1 MSFVR
6 FTLYSTI
13 CTRFQ
18 NFVYSAKNLVKFYL
32 RLIINLVII
41 YAAEIFYN
49 RRIYYLEIEHL
60 YFDSVRMK
68 AHGRIIAFDEG
79 ERILIVSFLGKSLSR
94 VSWTSSKG
102 IDRDAMRFQALGAIL
117 DWLAG

>member
-49 RRIYYLEIEHL
+49 RRIYYLEIEHI

-68 AHGRIIAFDEG
+68 AHGRIIASNRVVFGEITLEG
-79 ERILIVSFLGKSLSR
+79 FME
-94 VSWTSSKG
+94 
-102 IDRDAMRFQALGAIL
+102 
-117 DWLAG
+117 

>member
-1 MSFVR
+1 MHSMSFVR
-6 FTLYSTI
+6 FTLYSTV

-68 AHGRIIAFDEG
+68 AHGTYVYIQPSIL
-79 ERILIVSFLGKSLSR
+79 ERKCCLV
-94 VSWTSSKG
+94 V
-102 IDRDAMRFQALGAIL
+102 
-117 DWLAG
+117 

>member
-13 CTRFQ
+13 RTRFQ
-18 NFVYSAKNLVKFYL
+18 NLSTLPKILFYL
-32 RLIINLVII
+32 RFIINLVII

-68 AHGRIIAFDEG
+68 AHSTYVYIQPSIL
-79 ERILIVSFLGKSLSR
+79 ERKCCLV
-94 VSWTSSKG
+94 V
-102 IDRDAMRFQALGAIL
+102 
-117 DWLAG
+117 